1 MAVFQA
7 VLSTLSILL
16 WAGCASLP
24 VSFPPPAQR
33 PSLSSSH
40 FVMMGDPGADSFIV
54 QGFRAKSE
62 TSWRWTHDHPVLRFT
77 LPDTGPLK
85 FTMDFA
91 LPEVTFR
98 ETGPV
103 TLAIAING

>member
-1 MAVFQA
+1 
-7 VLSTLSILL
+7 
-16 WAGCASLP
+16 
-24 VSFPPPAQR
+24 
-33 PSLSSSH
+33 
-40 FVMMGDPGADSFIV
+40 MMGDPGADSFIV

-103 TLAIAING
+103 TLAIAINGQPFDRPRYDRAGDYQYQVACCPR